1 MATRYVAIME
11 FGDGIMNDSFTT
23 PTQEELNEYLRR
35 GHVARSEAIAEMV
48 LWLRTKLS
56 RRPQAP
62 ANAPVDARYA

>member
-1 MATRYVAIME
+1 
-11 FGDGIMNDSFTT
+11 MNDSFTT

>member
-1 MATRYVAIME
+1 
-11 FGDGIMNDSFTT
+11 MNDSFTT

-62 ANAPVDARYA
+62 ANAQANAQANAPVDARYA